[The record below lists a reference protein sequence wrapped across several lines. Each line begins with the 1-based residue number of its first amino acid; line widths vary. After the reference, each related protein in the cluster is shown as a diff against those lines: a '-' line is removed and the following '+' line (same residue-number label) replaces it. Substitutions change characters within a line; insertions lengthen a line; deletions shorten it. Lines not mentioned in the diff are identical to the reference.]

1 MPAQWASN
9 GEGTELRFTAAST
22 REALSP
28 GLLLA
33 STALA
38 AGSAVVAL
46 LGGLALAGAV
56 LVGVLLGSL
65 CLVFVGYLK
74 LSAQAREVRI
84 AVTPQSLSVSD
95 GERRCAMPLAD
106 VTLIQLV
113 HDGAPARVAVRAG
126 EDRFNWSIGHL
137 HRHNTVERFV
147 SEVPDDADGWLRAS
161 GLRRAETVKRGVLR
175 TEYRR

>member
-1 MPAQWASN
+1 M
-9 GEGTELRFTAAST
+9 ELRFTAAST

-38 AGSAVVAL
+38 AGSAVIAL
-46 LGGLALAGAV
+46 LGGLALTGAV
-56 LVGVLLGSL
+56 LIGVLLGGL
-65 CLVFVGYLK
+65 CLVFVGYLR
-74 LSAQAREVRI
+74 LSAQAREVKI
-84 AVTPQSLSVSD
+84 AVTPEVLSVRD
-95 GERRCAMPLAD
+95 GNRQRTVPLTG
-106 VTLIQLV
+106 VSRIQIV

-147 SEVPDDADGWLRAS
+147 SEAPDEVDGWLRAS
-161 GLRRAETVKRGVLR
+161 GMRRTETVKRGVLS
-175 TEYRR
+175 TDYRR